1 MKLIVVNART
11 SNPFRVMV
19 RLIAWLMLSTC
30 MLGAMTGGAAYVFL
44 SRDLPEIPPF
54 DAIRLGTVSTVSDQ
68 HGLLLGEVFKERRY
82 LTPMEGFPDILVKA
96 VLSSEDERFF
106 EHSGTD
112 LRGILRAVVTNL
124 RAGKVREG
132 ASTITQQV
140 ARSLLLSGE
149 RSFKRKAREGIIARR
164 LEDIY
169 TKDQILAL
177 YLNLIYLGEG
187 CYGVEAASRI
197 YFGKTAMD
205 LTVPE
210 AATIAALPQSPS
222 SVTPMRNQEEL
233 VRRRDRV
240 INRMLENGSITAEQ
254 AAAALA
260 SRIVAVPQRDNL
272 RDRTPFMTMEVITG
286 IKQWT
291 SRSSRSGILVGGGN
305 VHAETT
311 IDTGLQL
318 KADRAAF
325 KAAMALSMRQGWA
338 GALATI
344 KEQDVKTFL
353 DLNGAWI
360 SEHPEYAADGEE
372 NPLLAVVTAVDRKG
386 ADVALSP
393 VSRGRIPIELMKWA
407 IPYTRFDERN
417 ITEKRGSLSL
427 DGRLK
432 DATDAL
438 KIGDVVLVLREHGDG
453 RGTGTGVGANDN
465 SPTGTGI
472 GTGSGTGVG
481 ANDNSPTGTGI
492 GTGSGTGVGANDN
505 SPTGTGTVD
514 RFRLV
519 QFPQVQSALIAM
531 DQRTGYVKALSGA
544 WDFDES
550 QYNRTRA
557 VRQTGS
563 VVKPIY
569 YSRAYDLGIPPST
582 VLSGAPFRQG
592 NWNPVGTSG
601 TEDMTLYMGLT
612 KSENRISIRAY
623 RMVLDTDRLEG
634 LNEWGSRLGLKD
646 PFKGFPAEAL
656 GIEQRPADVLKSY
669 AVFAAGGLDVNPV
682 YIKSVVDDSG
692 TVLMDNRSPRDPSV
706 GLLEAIRLES
716 SRPFDT
722 TRRLINREA
731 AFITAE
737 NLRNVAR
744 EGTGAAA
751 RKLGR
756 PVFGKTGTL
765 PFDVWFAGW
774 THELTA
780 IAWLGQDTH
789 TRFLGRTR
797 ARGNVFAS
805 TTALPMWIDFMSW
818 AAGGRPEVDDLKP
831 VPPGIVFVEIDPAT
845 GLLARDEGILMPHI
859 EGTEPVDLTP
869 LPVET
874 LPWVQSAGF

>member
-1 MKLIVVNART
+1 MKLIVVNAR
-11 SNPFRVMV
+11 SFNPFRVMV
-19 RLIAWLMLSTC
+19 RLVAWLILSTC

-407 IPYTRFDERN
+407 IPYTRFDERT

-438 KIGDVVLVLREHGDG
+438 KTGDVVLVLREHGDG

-472 GTGSGTGVG
+472 GT
-481 ANDNSPTGTGI
+481 
-492 GTGSGTGVGANDN
+492 
-505 SPTGTGTVD
+505 
-514 RFRLV
+514 
-519 QFPQVQSALIAM
+519 
-531 DQRTGYVKALSGA
+531 
-544 WDFDES
+544 
-550 QYNRTRA
+550 
-557 VRQTGS
+557 
-563 VVKPIY
+563 
-569 YSRAYDLGIPPST
+569 
-582 VLSGAPFRQG
+582 
-592 NWNPVGTSG
+592 
-601 TEDMTLYMGLT
+601 
-612 KSENRISIRAY
+612 
-623 RMVLDTDRLEG
+623 
-634 LNEWGSRLGLKD
+634 
-646 PFKGFPAEAL
+646 
-656 GIEQRPADVLKSY
+656 
-669 AVFAAGGLDVNPV
+669 
-682 YIKSVVDDSG
+682 
-692 TVLMDNRSPRDPSV
+692 
-706 GLLEAIRLES
+706 
-716 SRPFDT
+716 
-722 TRRLINREA
+722 
-731 AFITAE
+731 
-737 NLRNVAR
+737 
-744 EGTGAAA
+744 
-751 RKLGR
+751 
-756 PVFGKTGTL
+756 
-765 PFDVWFAGW
+765 
-774 THELTA
+774 
-780 IAWLGQDTH
+780 
-789 TRFLGRTR
+789 
-797 ARGNVFAS
+797 
-805 TTALPMWIDFMSW
+805 
-818 AAGGRPEVDDLKP
+818 
-831 VPPGIVFVEIDPAT
+831 
-845 GLLARDEGILMPHI
+845 
-859 EGTEPVDLTP
+859 
-869 LPVET
+869 
-874 LPWVQSAGF
+874 

>member
-1 MKLIVVNART
+1 MKLIVVNAR
-11 SNPFRVMV
+11 SFNPFRVMV
-19 RLIAWLMLSTC
+19 RLIVWLMLSTC
-30 MLGAMTGGAAYVFL
+30 LLGAMTGGAAYVFL

-82 LTPMEGFPDILVKA
+82 LTRMEGFPDILVKA

-205 LTVPE
+205 LTVSE
-210 AATIAALPQSPS
+210 AAIIAALPQSPS
-222 SVTPMRNQEEL
+222 SVTPMRNQEEM
-233 VRRRDRV
+233 VKRRDRV

-260 SRIVAVPQRDNL
+260 SRVVVVPQRDNL

-318 KADRAAF
+318 KADKAAF
-325 KAAMALSMRQGWA
+325 RAAMALSMRQGWA
-338 GALATI
+338 GALATL
-344 KEQDVKTFL
+344 KEQDIRTFL
-353 DLNGAWI
+353 SRNGAWI

-407 IPYTRFDERN
+407 IPYTRFDERT

-438 KIGDVVLVLREHGDG
+438 KTGDVVLVLREPVDEDVDEEGDG
-453 RGTGTGVGANDN
+453 DEA
-465 SPTGTGI
+465 
-472 GTGSGTGVG
+472 
-481 ANDNSPTGTGI
+481 
-492 GTGSGTGVGANDN
+492 
-505 SPTGTGTVD
+505 VD
-514 RFRLV
+514 RYRLV

-692 TVLMDNRSPRDPSV
+692 TVLIDNRSPRDPSV

>member
-1 MKLIVVNART
+1 MARTALGGRMKLIVVNAR
-11 SNPFRVMV
+11 SFNPFRVMV
-19 RLIAWLMLSTC
+19 RLIVWLMLSTC
-30 MLGAMTGGAAYVFL
+30 LLGAMTGGAAYVFL

-82 LTPMEGFPDILVKA
+82 LTRMEGFPDILVKA

-205 LTVPE
+205 LTVSE
-210 AATIAALPQSPS
+210 AAIIAALPQSPS
-222 SVTPMRNQEEL
+222 SVTPMRNQEEM
-233 VRRRDRV
+233 VKRRDRV

-260 SRIVAVPQRDNL
+260 SRVVVVPQRDNL

-318 KADRAAF
+318 KADKAAF
-325 KAAMALSMRQGWA
+325 RAAMALSMRQGWA
-338 GALATI
+338 GALATL
-344 KEQDVKTFL
+344 KEQDIETFL
-353 DLNGAWI
+353 SRNAAWI
-360 SEHPEYAADGEE
+360 SEHTEYAADGEG

-393 VSRGRIPIELMKWA
+393 VSRGRIPIESMRWA
-407 IPYTRFDERN
+407 VPYTRFDERT

-438 KIGDVVLVLREHGDG
+438 KTGDVVLVLREPIDNDADGEGDG
-453 RGTGTGVGANDN
+453 DGA
-465 SPTGTGI
+465 
-472 GTGSGTGVG
+472 
-481 ANDNSPTGTGI
+481 
-492 GTGSGTGVGANDN
+492 
-505 SPTGTGTVD
+505 VD
-514 RFRLV
+514 KYRLV
-519 QFPQVQSALIAM
+519 QFPHVQSALIAM

-592 NWNPVGTSG
+592 SWNPVGTSG

-634 LNEWGSRLGLKD
+634 LNDWGSRLGLNE

-669 AVFAAGGLDVNPV
+669 AVFAAGGLDINPV

-716 SRPFDT
+716 SRPFDA

-789 TRFLGRTR
+789 TRFLGRTK

-805 TTALPMWIDFMSW
+805 TTALPMWIDLMSW

>member
-1 MKLIVVNART
+1 MKLIVVNARS

-19 RLIAWLMLSTC
+19 RLVAWLILSTC

-481 ANDNSPTGTGI
+481 ANDNSPTGTG
-492 GTGSGTGVGANDN
+492 
-505 SPTGTGTVD
+505 TVD

-592 NWNPVGTSG
+592 NWNPVGTGG

-634 LNEWGSRLGLKD
+634 LNDWGSRLGLKD

-692 TVLMDNRSPRDPSV
+692 TVLIDNRSPRDPSV